1 VRNLLARRWEQ
12 ADAGN
17 RAKSRF
23 LATVSHE
30 IRTLLHGLLGMSD
43 LLLDTALSAEQ
54 ATYAN
59 AVKQSGQILLRVV
72 EDVLDFSTMEAGR
85 FVISARPFD
94 LPQLVDETIEL
105 IAPRAQA
112 KQLEIACY
120 INEKVPQML
129 VGDPARLRQVLLNIA
144 GNAVKFTEQ
153 GGIALTIEREAERDA
168 VRFSVRDT
176 GIGIAREAQERIFL
190 EFEQGDTTRQ
200 LDGAGLG
207 LAICNRIIRQ
217 MGINIGVESAP
228 GRGSLFHFCLPLPAA
243 PDQPRLFNHA
253 NLTGADILIV
263 APVLITAS
271 LLSRRLMDWGARTC
285 MVPDLAAAKPHLSQ
299 RYRRAVMVD
308 FGLGM
313 ETCEFIARETPSSM
327 RRIALITPSQRN
339 VLPVLKQ
346 AGFDYLVKPIRAA
359 SLAARMNIDPAS
371 LELVEESTDVPRK
384 RMTHKKGKA
393 LAVLVAEDNEIN
405 ALLVQTLLTKLGH
418 RVALVRSAQAAV
430 EAWGAA
436 NAAGSPYDLLLMDVQ
451 MPGGSGIEAARRI
464 RAAEANHGQ
473 GRLPLFAL
481 TANAYEE
488 DRAAC
493 LAAGMDGVLTKPLQR
508 EQLLEILASGAENI
522 AA

>member
-1 VRNLLARRWEQ
+1 VRNLLARRWLLTLVRLTALLSMAFGTSFGFLAAISSPGANYDPYSFAIGASALFGAACGALGLVISQLNVTRKELRALRTELAPECALRHQREQ

-30 IRTLLHGLLGMSD
+30 ILTPLHGLLGMSD

-72 EDVLDFSTMEAGR
+72 EDVLDFSTMEDGR

-120 INEKVPQML
+120 INEKIPQML
-129 VGDPARLRQVLLNIA
+129 VGDPARLRQVLLNVA

-153 GGIALTIEREAERDA
+153 GGIALTIELEAERDA

-176 GIGIAREAQERIFL
+176 GIGIAGEAQERIFL

-207 LAICNRIIRQ
+207 LAICNR
-217 MGINIGVESAP
+217 GNIGVESAP

-243 PDQPRLFNHA
+243 SDQPRLFNRA

-263 APVLITAS
+263 APVFITAS

-285 MVPDLAAAKPHLSQ
+285 MVPDLAPAKLHLSQ
-299 RYRRAVMVD
+299 RYWRAVMVD
-308 FGLGM
+308 FGLGL
-313 ETCEFIARETPSSM
+313 ETCEFVARETPSSM
-327 RRIALITPSQRN
+327 RRIAAITPSQRN

-359 SLAARMNIDPAS
+359 SLAAPHGYRPG
-371 LELVEESTDVPRK
+371 EPGTRRRVHGRST
-384 RMTHKKGKA
+384 
-393 LAVLVAEDNEIN
+393 
-405 ALLVQTLLTKLGH
+405 
-418 RVALVRSAQAAV
+418 
-430 EAWGAA
+430 
-436 NAAGSPYDLLLMDVQ
+436 
-451 MPGGSGIEAARRI
+451 
-464 RAAEANHGQ
+464 
-473 GRLPLFAL
+473 
-481 TANAYEE
+481 
-488 DRAAC
+488 
-493 LAAGMDGVLTKPLQR
+493 
-508 EQLLEILASGAENI
+508 
-522 AA
+522 